1 MPGSKAPRFSVDF
14 LTEGE
19 ILVRGTLDPH
29 EALKVVFEEAWDEGD
44 IDDRLYEVARPH
56 FPDDPEPTQK
66 AINEFADFEA
76 FARYL
81 DEELGPR
88 PKGCSLDRI
97 DTDGD
102 YEPGNIRWATAL
114 EQRHNRS
121 KKTPEE
127 WSR

>member
-66 AINEFADFEA
+66 AINEFADWLFELLEKPRCRYWRKVNCLSSAWFASEGWAWALHPAEQGKPGA
-76 FARYL
+76 F
-81 DEELGPR
+81 
-88 PKGCSLDRI
+88 
-97 DTDGD
+97 
-102 YEPGNIRWATAL
+102 PGV
-114 EQRHNRS
+114 EF
-121 KKTPEE
+121 
-127 WSR
+127 SR